1 MIKDVEHFFRYFS
14 AKLSMMLQG
23 FLSQKNKKRKT
34 KPKNK
39 KQKNKQKNH
48 RKIFLLIQRLKYTEN
63 IRHKSPQSSRLHPK
77 IATKLRIIVH
87 VYSKWMIVTLS
98 SDPLQIL

>member
-1 MIKDVEHFFRYFS
+1 MSFFEKIGS
-14 AKLSMMLQG
+14 KKSITLQG
-23 FLSQKNKKRKT
+23 FLSQKNTEKYLYRLMEQLTQRKW
-34 KPKNK
+34 
-39 KQKNKQKNH
+39 Q
-48 RKIFLLIQRLKYTEN
+48 
-63 IRHKSPQSSRLHPK
+63 KSPQSSRLHLE